1 MPGMYSML
9 GGRPAFEA
17 AVEDFYHRIVA
28 DPHLRAY
35 FEHIDLGRLKGHQHS
50 FLAIALGG
58 PRAYIGRTMS
68 SAHATLAVTDEAFDR
83 VLEHLVHTLADAGVP
98 AGGIRDVVTGL
109 LGLRHDIVRV
119 PGLERDRERAAEP
132 PLEAPAGEAA
142 EPAAA
147 PDPEVHDDVE
157 PWPEEPWPGERRP
170 AARRRSSPDRTRLV
184 APKPGSAFEPHPE
197 NPANSGLSRRPPV
210 WR

>member
-17 AVEDFYHRIVA
+17 AVEDFYRRIVA

-35 FEHIDLGRLKGHQHS
+35 FEHVDLGRLKGHQHS
-50 FLAIALGG
+50 FLAMALGG
-58 PRAYIGRTMS
+58 PRAYIGRAMS
-68 SAHATLAVTDEAFDR
+68 SAHATLAITDEAFDR
-83 VLEHLVHTLADAGVP
+83 VLEHLVHTLADAGAP
-98 AGGIRDVVTGL
+98 ARGIREAVTGL

-119 PGLERDRERAAEP
+119 PGLEGDRDRADGPAHAA
-132 PLEAPAGEAA
+132 AGQVA

-147 PDPEVHDDVE
+147 PDPELESV
-157 PWPEEPWPGERRP
+157 
-170 AARRRSSPDRTRLV
+170 
-184 APKPGSAFEPHPE
+184 FEPHPD
-197 NPANSGLSRRPPV
+197 NPPSSRLNRPQRV